1 MLLSDFIKQDRK
13 VQELEAN
20 ALRLQCATN
29 QRLQPTRFAPRGM
42 SVDSAPFRTTQK
54 GNEYAFAKT
63 PRARRRSDLLYD
75 LYARDASRSDCSRRL
90 RRAFSPQFSHELEQ
104 NEFARVKERQRE
116 IERRDATSRNHD
128 DRRGGHQ
135 TGNVCQPSSRK
146 DAFTRCWR
154 VASLRRP
161 TAGRNGDRPQY
172 YHPSHRL
179 RA

>member
-54 GNEYAFAKT
+54 GLSQ
-63 PRARRRSDLLYD
+63 RLHV
-75 LYARDASRSDCSRRL
+75 RDAARTFFMISTHATLSEAIAAAVSGAPSVCNFPMSL
-90 RRAFSPQFSHELEQ
+90 NIMNSPGSK
-104 NEFARVKERQRE
+104 RKSGRE
-116 IERRDATSRNHD
+116 IEGRDATARNHD